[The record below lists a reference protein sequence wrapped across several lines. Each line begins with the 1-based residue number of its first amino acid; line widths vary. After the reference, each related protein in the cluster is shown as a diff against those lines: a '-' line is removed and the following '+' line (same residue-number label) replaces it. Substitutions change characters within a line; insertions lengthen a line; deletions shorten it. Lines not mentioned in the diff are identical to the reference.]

1 MAHSYYCHL
10 SLEQNLPML
19 PDWMLPHAGQNTK
32 DLVSTTF
39 LQSLGVSGAAASGVM
54 FKYVF
59 LFVVFG
65 AFLEMSGAT
74 KFIIDFATKT
84 FWSNS
89 RGSRDGVGD
98 G

>member
-1 MAHSYYCHL
+1 
-10 SLEQNLPML
+10 ML

-39 LQSLGVSGAAASGVM
+39 LQSLGVFGAAASVM

-84 FWSNS
+84 ALVEFA
-89 RGSRDGVGD
+89 GVPRWCR
-98 G
+98 